1 MYTVQKLA
9 LAIAPLVLA
18 AQALDVP
25 VACRAMCAPID
36 ALERRCDA
44 PDGANEQADETK
56 CICADTAVVRTV
68 FPLCLDCI
76 RQNPAGANR
85 GDDDDDAEDA
95 RGKSFVRLHDCSS
108 TRHSLCYP
116 KRPT

>member
-95 RGKSFVRLHDCSS
+95 REANMMKLLDALQSLTRL
-108 TRHSLCYP
+108 
-116 KRPT
+116 